1 MKRIQ
6 RGPVRNISLKLQ
18 EEERER
24 RLDFVPEKSA
34 VNTDSIRVDPDT
46 MEMLTALGME
56 GLPNISVDNWVRP
69 RVWSGTAAHILLTP
83 PFPLAVP
90 APQHPP
96 HLSAHFSVVDISPWP
111 WPARCGAGRGLS
123 LANKRKPP
131 ASTPPVT
138 PCRASPLSGA
148 RP

>member
-46 MEMLTALGME
+46 MEMLTALGMD

-69 RVWSGTAAHILLTP
+69 RALGRRAGDPFSQP
-83 PFPLAVP
+83 PPTPLAVP

-96 HLSAHFSVVDISPWP
+96 HLSALLCCGPQP
-111 WPARCGAGRGLS
+111 LALARSLWRGTRLVS
-123 LANKRKPP
+123 
-131 ASTPPVT
+131 
-138 PCRASPLSGA
+138 CQ
-148 RP
+148 